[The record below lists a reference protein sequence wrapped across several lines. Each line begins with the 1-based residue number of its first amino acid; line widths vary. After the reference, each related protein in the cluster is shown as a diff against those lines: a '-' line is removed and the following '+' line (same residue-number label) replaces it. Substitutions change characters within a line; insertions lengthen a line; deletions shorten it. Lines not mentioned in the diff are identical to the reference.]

1 MKKRTKKRIIV
12 SVTNDLFTD
21 QRVKKVCD
29 SLIELDYDILLVGR
43 LLNESEELKRDYKCI
58 RMRLF
63 FNRGALFYAE
73 YNFRLLLLLLVS
85 RVDIF
90 HANDLDTLLANYIAS
105 KIRNKPIVYDS
116 HEYFTEVPE
125 IQNKAIVKSIWTK
138 IEKTIFPQLKYIL
151 TVNNSIAKLYKKK
164 YRKNLFVMRNI
175 PNPTSIRRIKSK
187 SELKIPKD
195 KHLII
200 TQGTGINIDRGIE
213 EAVEAMKYLENVCF
227 LIVGNGDVVPQL
239 KKRVKELN
247 LENCVLF
254 KGRMPYAQMMQY
266 THHAQ
271 LGLTLDKN
279 NNINYNFSLPNKLFD
294 YIHSNTPILASKLP
308 EIEKIISSY
317 KIGHFIDNYEPTHIA
332 DKIKF
337 ILENKSLNKQWEKN
351 LKHAAE
357 ELVWNNEAKSLKE
370 IYSMINL

>member
-1 MKKRTKKRIIV
+1 MKKKTKKRIIV

-43 LLNESEELKRDYKCI
+43 LLNESEELKRNYKCI

-125 IQNKAIVKSIWTK
+125 IQNKTIVKSIWTK

-151 TVNNSIAKLYKKK
+151 TVNYSIAKLYKKK

-175 PNPTSIRRIKSK
+175 PNPTSIQRIKSK
-187 SELKIPKD
+187 SELKIPED

-200 TQGTGINIDRGIE
+200 TQGAGINIDRGIE

-254 KGRMPYAQMMQY
+254 KDRMPYAQMMQY

-279 NNINYNFSLPNKLFD
+279 SNINYNFSLPNKLFD

-317 KIGHFIDNYEPTHIA
+317 GIGLFIDNYEPTHIA

-337 ILENKSLNKQWEKN
+337 ILENKNLNKQWKKN
-351 LKHAAE
+351 LKHAAA

-370 IYSMINL
+370 IYSMINP